1 MLRILC
7 DEGHQVG
14 SFYETFSEKRS
25 AVNYRNLSAGEI
37 DRQEAPSGNS
47 LLQESALLL
56 ASEF

>member
-7 DEGHQVG
+7 DEGHQAG

-25 AVNYRNLSAGEI
+25 ALNSWNLSAGEI
-37 DRQEAPSGNS
+37 DRQEALSGNS
-47 LLQESALLL
+47 LPQESALLL